1 MPVINLEPHGSFDF
15 NVGGKGQYLIIRNA
29 ADNVHLASDYFR
41 SSGIS
46 TGDAINVSEYDAM
59 RFENGSDSVAT
70 VEYQISDLPIQ
81 TNATQNLTITR
92 IIEPIQFEA
101 SVKVVDGLQV
111 EVIASSG
118 MDSLPDKTVNAGQ
131 TVTINSNKLGR
142 KQTLIQVI
150 SDDVTALR
158 VGGAGVSANAGALLK
173 GSINAPASMV
183 IDNAAPVYV
192 HNTSATAAKIS
203 VTEVFA

>member
-1 MPVINLEPHGSFDF
+1 MPVINVQPNDRFDF
-15 NVGGKGQYLIIRNA
+15 NVGGVGKFLLIRF
-29 ADNVHLASDYFR
+29 ADSGVLLASDDFR
-41 SSGIS
+41 ASGVQ
-46 TGDAINVSEYDAM
+46 TGDAINVAEFDAM
-59 RFENGSDSVAT
+59 RFENESGEVAK
-70 VEYQISDLPIQ
+70 VEYQISDLPVQ
-81 TNATQNLTITR
+81 TNATQNITIQR

-192 HNTSATAAKIS
+192 HNASATAAKIS